1 MTAFTITVQN
11 AVLANRGVYSLTL
24 TAAVN
29 SVTKTHV
36 FSQEIFDSCDRTL
49 FETSPLPIV
58 DMNVVLASSA
68 VQTQNYKILTEK
80 ERLYPVYVCP
90 YIATISPVEAFITVS
105 TTAISI
111 DKQILSNS
119 LPSSHKQWSFTISIN
134 SARYGTNLVPT

>member
-11 AVLANRGVYSLTL
+11 AVLADRGVYSLTL

-49 FETSPLPIV
+49 FETSPSPIA

-68 VQTQNYKILTEK
+68 V
-80 ERLYPVYVCP
+80 
-90 YIATISPVEAFITVS
+90 
-105 TTAISI
+105 
-111 DKQILSNS
+111 
-119 LPSSHKQWSFTISIN
+119 
-134 SARYGTNLVPT
+134 

>member
-49 FETSPLPIV
+49 FETIPSPIA
-58 DMNVVLASSA
+58 DMNVVLASSV
-68 VQTQNYKILTEK
+68 VQTQNYKIWTAI
-80 ERLYPVYVCP
+80 ERLHSNYVCP
-90 YIATISPVEAFITVS
+90 YTVTISPVEAFFSAS
-105 TTAISI
+105 TTVISV
-111 DKQILSNS
+111 DK
-119 LPSSHKQWSFTISIN
+119 
-134 SARYGTNLVPT
+134 